1 MSKEDELVNLKELI
15 NLLAIKETE
24 GNTNISVTG
33 IQMDSRKIEKGNIFI
48 CVPGIEGFLTDRHDY
63 IEEAVSAGAA
73 AIVVEKRVGNYPG
86 IAKIQVKDT
95 RYAMAVMSTH
105 FYNYPSSE
113 LKLYGITGT
122 NGKTT
127 TSYIIDTIF
136 SYHKLNM
143 GLMGNNGVKI
153 KNKSYPV
160 QINTHEPPALQ
171 KNLRE
176 MADQGVDCCVM
187 EVSSQGL
194 DMGRVIGCQFNMGIF
209 TNLTQD
215 HLDYHKDFE
224 SYKEAKGLL
233 FSRLG
238 ENSSVKNKSYA
249 VLNADDPASVYFK
262 KVTSAEVITYGIEHP
277 ADVFANNI
285 SIGSGGISFTA
296 ETFRGEI
303 DIHLKL
309 IGRFNIYNTLA
320 AIAAALLEDIPLE
333 SIRDSLTQIE
343 SVQGRMELVDAGQP
357 FSVLVDY
364 AHTPDALENVLRT
377 LKEIAEGRIITVFG
391 CGGDRDSDK
400 RPKMGSI
407 AGAFSDYVVVTSD
420 NPRTEEPSKILTQ
433 IAEGIN
439 DSKYQCIV
447 DRKAAIE
454 MAIKMVRPKDII
466 LIAGKGH
473 ETYQIIGDQTIHLD
487 DKEAA
492 AAILKNLS

>member
-1 MSKEDELVNLKELI
+1 MDLKELI
-15 NLLAIKETE
+15 NLLTIKETE
-24 GNTNISVTG
+24 GNTNIPITG
-33 IQMDSRKIEKGNIFI
+33 IQMDSRRIEKGNIFI
-48 CVPGIEGFLTDRHDY
+48 CVPGIEGFLADRHDF
-63 IEEAVSAGAA
+63 IEEAVSAGAV
-73 AIVVEKRVGNYPG
+73 AIVVEKEMNNYPG
-86 IAKIQVKDT
+86 VTKIRVKDA
-95 RYAMAVMSTH
+95 RFAMAVMSAH
-105 FYNYPSSE
+105 FYNYPSRQ

-127 TSYIIDTIF
+127 TSYILDTIF
-136 SYHKLNM
+136 SNHKLNM

-153 KNKSYPV
+153 KDKLYPV

-176 MADQGVDCCVM
+176 MTDQEVDCCVM

-194 DMGRVIGCQFNMGIF
+194 DMGRVIGCHFKMGIF

-238 ENSSVKNKSYA
+238 ENSSNKNKSYA

-262 KVTSAEVITYGIEHP
+262 KITSAEVITYGIEHP
-277 ADVFANNI
+277 ADVSARNI
-285 SIGSGGISFTA
+285 SVGSGGISFTA

-309 IGRFNIYNTLA
+309 IGLFNIYNTLA
-320 AIAAALLEDIPLE
+320 AIAAALLEDVPLE

-439 DSKYQCIV
+439 NSKYQCIV

-454 MAIKMVRPKDII
+454 MAIKMARPKDIV

-473 ETYQIIGDQTIHLD
+473 ETYQIIGDQTIHFG

-492 AAILKNLS
+492 AAILKTLS

>member
-1 MSKEDELVNLKELI
+1 
-15 NLLAIKETE
+15 
-24 GNTNISVTG
+24 
-33 IQMDSRKIEKGNIFI
+33 
-48 CVPGIEGFLTDRHDY
+48 
-63 IEEAVSAGAA
+63 
-73 AIVVEKRVGNYPG
+73 
-86 IAKIQVKDT
+86 
-95 RYAMAVMSTH
+95 MAVMATH
-105 FYNYPSSE
+105 FYNYPSSQ

-136 SYHKLNM
+136 SNHKLNM

-153 KNKSYPV
+153 KDKLNPV

-194 DMGRVIGCQFNMGIF
+194 DMGRAIGCHFKIGIF

-224 SYKEAKGLL
+224 KYKAAKGLL

-238 ENSSVKNKSYA
+238 NNSSGKNKSYA
-249 VLNADDPASVYFK
+249 VLNADESASAYFSK
-262 KVTSAEVITYGIEHP
+262 ITSAEVITYGIDNK
-277 ADVFANNI
+277 ADVSAKNI
-285 SIGSGGISFTA
+285 TMGAGGISFKA
-296 ETFRGEI
+296 ETFKGEI
-303 DIHLKL
+303 DIQLKL

-320 AIAAALLEDIPLE
+320 AITAALLEGIPLE
-333 SIRDSLTQIE
+333 SIRDSLKQLD
-343 SVQGRMELVDAGQP
+343 SVQGRMESVDAGQP

-364 AHTPDALENVLRT
+364 AHTPDALQNVLTT
-377 LKEIAEGRIITVFG
+377 LKEFAEGRVITVFG
-391 CGGDRDSDK
+391 CGGDRDPDK
-400 RPKMGSI
+400 RPIMGSI
-407 AGAFSDYVVVTSD
+407 AGAFSDYVVITSD
-420 NPRTEEPSKILTQ
+420 NPRTEEPSKIVAQ
-433 IAEGIN
+433 IAEGIG
-439 DSKYQCIV
+439 DSKYQCNV

-454 MAIKMVRPKDII
+454 TAIKMAQPKDIV

-473 ETYQIIGDQTIHLD
+473 ETYQIVGDQTTHFD
-487 DKEAA
+487 DKETA

>member
-1 MSKEDELVNLKELI
+1 
-15 NLLAIKETE
+15 
-24 GNTNISVTG
+24 
-33 IQMDSRKIEKGNIFI
+33 MDSRKIEKGNIFI
-48 CVPGIEGFLTDRHDY
+48 CVPGIKGFLADRHDY

-73 AIVVEKRVGNYPG
+73 AIVVEKEVDNYPG
-86 IAKIQVKDT
+86 VTKIWVKNA
-95 RYAMAVMSTH
+95 RYAMAVMSAH
-105 FYNYPSSE
+105 FYDYPSSQ

-136 SYHKLNM
+136 SNHKLNM

-153 KNKSYPV
+153 KDKLNPV
-160 QINTHEPPALQ
+160 HINTHEPPALQ

-187 EVSSQGL
+187 EVSCQGL
-194 DMGRVIGCQFNMGIF
+194 DMSRVIGCRFKVGIF

-215 HLDYHKDFE
+215 HIDYHKDFE
-224 SYKEAKGLL
+224 KYKEAKGLL

-238 ENSSVKNKSYA
+238 DNSSDKNKSYA
-249 VLNADDPASVYFK
+249 VLNADDPASAYFSK
-262 KVTSAEVITYGIEHP
+262 ITSAEVITYGIDNK
-277 ADVFANNI
+277 ADVSAKNI
-285 SIGSGGISFTA
+285 TMGAGGISFKA
-296 ETFRGEI
+296 ETFKGEI

-320 AIAAALLEDIPLE
+320 AITAALLEGIPLE
-333 SIRDSLTQIE
+333 SIRDSLTQLE

-364 AHTPDALENVLRT
+364 AHTPDALENVLNT

-391 CGGDRDSDK
+391 CGGDRDTGK
-400 RPKMGSI
+400 RPKMGRI
-407 AGAFSDYVVVTSD
+407 AGAFSDYVAVTSD
-420 NPRTEEPSKILTQ
+420 NPRTEEPSNILSQ

-439 DSKYQCIV
+439 EDKYQCIV
-447 DRKAAIE
+447 DGETAIE
-454 MAIKMVRPKDII
+454 KAIKMARTKDIV

-473 ETYQIIGDQTIHLD
+473 ETYHKSSATKPPISMIKKQQQPF
-487 DKEAA
+487 
-492 AAILKNLS
+492 